1 MEMGER
7 EGRSLAGLVRDAGL
21 CFPGGRHCDVRH
33 ISCLQT
39 CRFHRNKSQAGTH
52 QDTRRGG
59 NHDGDNMP
67 GIHAVPRIRKVG
79 CFCFGGFAMR
89 TAANNPVRG
98 WRDRIF
104 SAATFFFVSV
114 FIVFVLGL
122 ILTDVFYV
130 DKKAVVTVL
139 TSKFILHALW
149 MSIWTSFVTTFIALL
164 FAVPMGYAL
173 SRFRFPGRIMAEA
186 VVDLPIVFP
195 PLVVGLTLLV
205 FFSQTAVGRWIQD
218 DLGLEFVFQPKGIV
232 LCQFFAAA
240 SFAIRSAKTAFD
252 DVDRRYENVALTL
265 GCTQW
270 GSFRRVSLPLARNG
284 IIAGGILTW
293 ARAFGLFGPL
303 MIFVGSF
310 RGRTEVLSTTIF
322 LEQSVGNLEVALAIA
337 LLLILVALI
346 AVTAI
351 RLVGGSALVKL

>member
-1 MEMGER
+1 MKG
-7 EGRSLAGLVRDAGL
+7 
-21 CFPGGRHCDVRH
+21 
-33 ISCLQT
+33 
-39 CRFHRNKSQAGTH
+39 
-52 QDTRRGG
+52 
-59 NHDGDNMP
+59 
-67 GIHAVPRIRKVG
+67 AVN
-79 CFCFGGFAMR
+79 
-89 TAANNPVRG
+89 TPVRG
-98 WRDRIF
+98 WRDRLF

-114 FIVFVLGL
+114 FVLFVLVL
-122 ILTDVFYV
+122 IVADVLYV
-130 DKKAVVTVL
+130 DRKAIATVL
-139 TSKFILHALW
+139 SSRFILHALW
-149 MSIWTSFVTTFIALL
+149 MSVWTSLLTTSIAIL

-173 SRFRFPGRIMAEA
+173 SRFRFPGHMLADAI
-186 VVDLPIVFP
+186 VDLPIVFP
-195 PLVVGLTLLV
+195 PLVAGLTLLV
-205 FFSQTAVGRWIQD
+205 FFSQTSLGRWIQE

-232 LCQFFAAA
+232 LCQFVAAA

-337 LLLILVALI
+337 LLLIFIALI

>member
-1 MEMGER
+1 M
-7 EGRSLAGLVRDAGL
+7 
-21 CFPGGRHCDVRH
+21 
-33 ISCLQT
+33 
-39 CRFHRNKSQAGTH
+39 K
-52 QDTRRGG
+52 
-59 NHDGDNMP
+59 
-67 GIHAVPRIRKVG
+67 AV
-79 CFCFGGFAMR
+79 
-89 TAANNPVRG
+89 ANTPVRG
-98 WRDRIF
+98 WRDRVF
-104 SAATFFFVSV
+104 SAAAFFFVSV
-114 FIVFVLGL
+114 FILLVLVL
-122 ILTDVFYV
+122 IVTDALYV
-130 DKKAVVTVL
+130 DRKAVATVL
-139 TSKFILHALW
+139 SSKFILHALW
-149 MSIWTSFVTTFIALL
+149 MSIWTSLLTTLIAIV

-173 SRFRFPGRIMAEA
+173 SRFRFPGHVVADAI
-186 VVDLPIVFP
+186 VDLPIVFP

-205 FFSQTAVGRWIQD
+205 FFSQTALGRWIQE

-232 LCQFFAAA
+232 LCQFLSAA

-270 GSFRRVSLPLARNG
+270 GGFRRVSLPLARNG

-337 LLLILVALI
+337 LLLIFIALI

-351 RLVGGSALVKL
+351 RLVGGSALVRL

>member
-1 MEMGER
+1 MK
-7 EGRSLAGLVRDAGL
+7 
-21 CFPGGRHCDVRH
+21 
-33 ISCLQT
+33 I
-39 CRFHRNKSQAGTH
+39 
-52 QDTRRGG
+52 
-59 NHDGDNMP
+59 
-67 GIHAVPRIRKVG
+67 
-79 CFCFGGFAMR
+79 
-89 TAANNPVRG
+89 AANTPVRG

-104 SAATFFFVSV
+104 SAAAFFFVSV

-139 TSKFILHALW
+139 TSKFIRHALW
-149 MSIWTSFVTTFIALL
+149 MSIWTSFATTLIALL
-164 FAVPMGYAL
+164 FAVPMGYSL
-173 SRFRFPGRIMAEA
+173 SRFRFPGQILVDAI
-186 VVDLPIVFP
+186 VDLPIVFP
-195 PLVVGLTLLV
+195 PLVAGLTMLV
-205 FFSQTAVGRWIQD
+205 FFSQASLGRWIQE
-218 DLGLEFVFQPKGIV
+218 DLGIEFVFQPKGIV
-232 LCQFFAAA
+232 LCQFFVSA

-252 DVDRRYENVALTL
+252 DVDIRYENVALTL

-270 GSFRRVSLPLARNG
+270 SSFRRVSLPLARNG

-337 LLLILVALI
+337 LLLIFVALI
-346 AVTAI
+346 AVTGI
-351 RLVGGSALVKL
+351 RLVGGSSMVKL

>member
-1 MEMGER
+1 MK
-7 EGRSLAGLVRDAGL
+7 A
-21 CFPGGRHCDVRH
+21 
-33 ISCLQT
+33 
-39 CRFHRNKSQAGTH
+39 
-52 QDTRRGG
+52 
-59 NHDGDNMP
+59 
-67 GIHAVPRIRKVG
+67 
-79 CFCFGGFAMR
+79 AMN
-89 TAANNPVRG
+89 TPVRG
-98 WRDRIF
+98 WRDRVF
-104 SAATFFFVSV
+104 SAVAFLFVSV
-114 FIVFVLGL
+114 FIVFVLVL
-122 ILTDVFYV
+122 ILADVFYV
-130 DKKAVVTVL
+130 DRKAVMTVL
-139 TSKFILHALW
+139 SSKFILQALW
-149 MSIWTSFVTTFIALL
+149 MSTWTSVLSTLIALL

-173 SRFRFPGRIMAEA
+173 SRFRFPGHILADA

-205 FFSQTAVGRWIQD
+205 FFSQTALGRWIQE

-232 LCQFFAAA
+232 LCQFVAAA

-252 DVDRRYENVALTL
+252 DVDRRYEHVALTL

-337 LLLILVALI
+337 LLLIFVALI
-346 AVTAI
+346 AVTGI
-351 RLVGGSALVKL
+351 RLAGGSAVVKL